1 METLICEVY
10 DSDDDDDDD
19 DDDDSDYSDY
29 CLAINVIL
37 TSVCMWSLCAFDHKT
52 HRLFSTF

>member
-10 DSDDDDDDD
+10 DYDDAD

-29 CLAINVIL
+29 CLAMNVILHTL
-37 TSVCMWSLCAFDHKT
+37 TSVCMWSLYTFYYKT